1 VETHVFVFVEVV
13 SLQRITMYEEEGR
26 LTLFRAGIIRLSQ
39 QAIRC
44 STLAKSYVVEGEK
57 KKEKKRT
64 LDLLPG
70 DSVRNEAL
78 TARL

>member
-1 VETHVFVFVEVV
+1 MCFFFVEVRFFTTNYDV
-13 SLQRITMYEEEGR
+13 VGGGR

-44 STLAKSYVVEGEK
+44 YTSAKSYVVEGEK